1 MGNLTFF
8 ADVHEG
14 IPRLA
19 LRPNADGQAADH
31 GISMG
36 SCVWGL
42 PLPWLYGLH
51 TSSLGAKLQL
61 EGHPLKIMIKH
72 SEYLER
78 RLEDND
84 EMTSAQLWRL
94 IPLDRIQSYD

>member
-1 MGNLTFF
+1 MEKMVATNGTRLFQYVIHLHLISKTSTTVRDMGNLTFF

-36 SCVWGL
+36 SCV
-42 PLPWLYGLH
+42 
-51 TSSLGAKLQL
+51 
-61 EGHPLKIMIKH
+61 
-72 SEYLER
+72 
-78 RLEDND
+78 
-84 EMTSAQLWRL
+84 
-94 IPLDRIQSYD
+94 